1 VGVILS
7 GTVAVGGR
15 IMKMTREQLFA
26 APKIAR
32 RAEDRLERGK
42 AAVSAARARA
52 TEIVH
57 HSPAQPRLRP
67 NALQRRRLARLI
79 GWGSAQ
85 P

>member
-1 VGVILS
+1 MLRRCDGVMMKGVRSERVIKQFGHEKAAIVGVILT

-42 AAVSAARARA
+42 
-52 TEIVH
+52 
-57 HSPAQPRLRP
+57 QP
-67 NALQRRRLARLI
+67 
-79 GWGSAQ
+79 
-85 P
+85 